1 MSNTAAT
8 LDYARLTAML
18 KCAATQI
25 RNNHETLSKLDSCG
39 GDGDH
44 GTTMV
49 RAMNNMEGAIAK
61 AKPPDMKALLQAIGW
76 AIMGTDGGAT
86 GPLFGT
92 FFSAMSPVAGT
103 NALDAAGVAKLFEAG
118 LAGLQKT
125 SKAKVG
131 DKTMMDALV
140 PAVGALRKAA
150 DGGATVVAALEA
162 AAGAAEQGAQE
173 TAKLQARFGRA
184 KNIGEKSIGT
194 PDPGATSAALMFRG
208 FLEGVKTNA

>member
-1 MSNTAAT
+1 
-8 LDYARLTAML
+8 
-18 KCAATQI
+18 
-25 RNNHETLSKLDSCG
+25 
-39 GDGDH
+39 
-44 GTTMV
+44 
-49 RAMNNMEGAIAK
+49 
-61 AKPPDMKALLQAIGW
+61 MKDLFQKVGW
-76 AIMGTDGGAT
+76 AIMGTDGGAI
-86 GPLFGT
+86 GPLLGT
-92 FFSAMSPVAGT
+92 FFMSMAPAAG
-103 NALDAAGVAKLFEAG
+103 NGSLDAAGVAKLFEAG

-162 AAGAAEQGAQE
+162 AAVAAEQGAQE

-194 PDPGATSAALMFRG
+194 PDPGATSTALMFRG
-208 FLEGVKTNA
+208 FVEGVKSNA